1 MQDKNS
7 KDTQEVI
14 KTDWK
19 NDLEVITENTKDKW
33 SWEYRGCNGF
43 MGDFEDF
50 VERQVKEIRN
60 IVKEKNG
67 SVSDEVNEVLDTYE
81 MEHKLFYILSLL
93 EIIKMM
99 VSTLLSVSLLILAL
113 MKSFQ

>member
-1 MQDKNS
+1 METKTE
-7 KDTQEVI
+7 TQEYWM
-14 KTDWK
+14 K
-19 NDLEVITENTKDKW
+19 DLEVITENTKDKW

-60 IVKEKNG
+60 VVKEKNG

-81 MEHKLFYILSLL
+81 MEHKETYKEL
-93 EIIKMM
+93 EVLYKDVNDYENDIGKRIVEVKNNIIE
-99 VSTLLSVSLLILAL
+99 LEEN
-113 MKSFQ
+113 